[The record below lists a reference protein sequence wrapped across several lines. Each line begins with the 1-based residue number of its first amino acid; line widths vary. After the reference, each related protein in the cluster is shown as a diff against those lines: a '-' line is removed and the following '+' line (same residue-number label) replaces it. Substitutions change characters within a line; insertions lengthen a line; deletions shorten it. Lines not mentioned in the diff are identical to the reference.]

1 MALFPIKPEFLQM
14 KSCLF
19 LILIMYV
26 SAIAQHGLIKGTVI
40 DEKSGEPLS
49 AANLQIA
56 GTYHGTIANDYGEF
70 ILENENYPVTLEV
83 SFIGYARKRMTLKKL
98 PEKPINI
105 LLKPVILETEAIIV
119 TAENPAVSIMR
130 RVIENKLKWRDSL
143 HTYQVDAY
151 ARVVLA
157 NDSAIISISESVSDA
172 YWDKERG
179 PREVIKS
186 KRQTENL
193 EQSQN
198 FAFSSFTANF
208 YDDDIDIMGYKVV
221 GPTHPDAFDYY
232 DFKLVDRKGFDGDT
246 VFVIQLIPT
255 AKLNPTFTGT
265 VSVLDKAFA
274 LLAVDVTPNSENIFM
289 PMPIEEWNVAYKQ
302 QYSNFGKSFWLPV
315 DMRAS
320 GDIKISLPGLE
331 FPRIKYSRSVRL
343 TDYQIN
349 VPLPDSL
356 YKNERVIREDSLAIA
371 EDSLFNRRL
380 TIIPLTQEEE
390 VAYLEIDSTDTFEK
404 AFKPTGFLAG
414 FVETENDEK
423 SSKVTLGGKIFEGV
437 TPNLGFNR
445 IDQGRIGIDYE
456 RSVAEGLTL
465 RGSAVYKTTPR
476 NWDWSYGLSVKPGKM
491 FPGRFSVDFMQQTS
505 SAYNSINYPDLLIS
519 LGTLLGAKDYYDFYS
534 KRALNI
540 GYDVRI
546 KPARSEI
553 KTVLHLEKHQSL
565 KGKVSDYNLFG
576 YDLSQRANPLVDAGE
591 LRSLEIDMQWG
602 GDYVPFGV
610 VGQQRA
616 QLNIEYSSPGF
627 LDSDF
632 DFTRY
637 KLNLGWNFRTFLQR
651 RMLPNTFD
659 IQLAAG
665 FANGTLPLQ
674 KLGALDANYNGFSPF
689 GVFRTLRDLPYV
701 GEDYLGVFWEHN
713 FRSVPFEL
721 VGLRWFAEKN
731 IGLIVFGGHG
741 RTWLSDK
748 NAEKLNYRYKY
759 NDGFHHELGISV
771 NGLLKF
777 FRCDVGWRLDHPA
790 TYVGVSMLRW
800 F

>member
-1 MALFPIKPEFLQM
+1 M
-14 KSCLF
+14 KKWLF
-19 LILIMYV
+19 LLLIMNV
-26 SAIAQHGLIKGTVI
+26 FAIAQQGLIKGTVI

-49 AANLQIA
+49 AANLQIS
-56 GTYHGTIANDYGEF
+56 GTYHGTITNEYGEF
-70 ILENENYPVTLEV
+70 ILENENYPVTLEI
-83 SFIGYARKRMTLKKL
+83 SFIGYAKKRLTLKKL
-98 PEKPINI
+98 PDKPISI
-105 LLKPVILETEAIIV
+105 LLKPVILETEAIVV
-119 TAENPAVSIMR
+119 TAENPAVAIMR
-130 RVIENKLKWRDSL
+130 KVIENKLKWRDSL
-143 HTYQVDAY
+143 QTYKVDAY

-193 EQSQN
+193 KQNQN

-221 GPTHPDAFDYY
+221 GPTNPDAFDYY

-265 VSVLDKAFA
+265 VSVLDKVFA
-274 LLAVDVTPNSENIFM
+274 LLAVDVTPNAENIFM
-289 PMPIEEWNVAYKQ
+289 PMPIDEWNVAYKQ

-343 TDYQIN
+343 TDYQVN

-356 YKNERVIREDSLAIA
+356 YKKERVINEDSLAIA

-380 TIIPLTQEEE
+380 TIIPLTKEEE
-390 VAYLEIDSTDTFEK
+390 VAYLDIDSTDTFEK

-414 FVETENDEK
+414 FVETESDEK
-423 SSKVTLGGKIFEGV
+423 SSEVTIGGQIFDGVSPVLGY
-437 TPNLGFNR
+437 NR
-445 IDQGRIGIDYE
+445 IEQGRLGINYE
-456 RSVAEGLTL
+456 RPVVDNFIL
-465 RGSAVYKTTPR
+465 RGSAVYKTAPH
-476 NWDWSYGLSVKPGKM
+476 NWDWSYGISFKPGK
-491 FPGRFSVDFMQQTS
+491 FIPGRFSVDFMQQT
-505 SAYNSINYPDLLIS
+505 ATTYGSINYPDLLIS
-519 LGTLLGAKDYYDFYS
+519 FGTLFGAKDYNDYYS
-534 KRALNI
+534 KKALNI
-540 GYDVRI
+540 GYDVRF
-546 KPARSEI
+546 
-553 KTVLHLEKHQSL
+553 KTLNSKLKTTLHLEKHQSL
-565 KGKVSDYNLFG
+565 NTKVHNYNLFG
-576 YDLSQRANPLVDAGE
+576 YDLTQRANPMIDTGE
-591 LRSLEIDMQWG
+591 MRTLEVNLQWG

-616 QLNIEYSSPGF
+616 ELNVEYSNPDF
-627 LDSDF
+627 LNSDF
-632 DFTRY
+632 DFTQC
-637 KLNLGWNFRTFLQR
+637 KFNIGWNFRTFLQR

-665 FANGTLPLQ
+665 LSTGEIPLQ
-674 KLGALDANYNGFSPF
+674 KMGSLDANYNGFSPF
-689 GVFRTLRDLPYV
+689 GVFRTLRDLPYI
-701 GEDYLGVFWEHN
+701 GEDYLGIFWEHN

-721 VGLRWFAEKN
+721 IGLRWFAEKN

-741 RTWLSDK
+741 RTWLSDD
-748 NAEKLNYRYKY
+748 NAQKLNYKYRY
-759 NDGFHHELGISV
+759 NNNFHNELGVSV

-777 FRCDVGWRLDHPA
+777 FRVDVGWRLDNPA